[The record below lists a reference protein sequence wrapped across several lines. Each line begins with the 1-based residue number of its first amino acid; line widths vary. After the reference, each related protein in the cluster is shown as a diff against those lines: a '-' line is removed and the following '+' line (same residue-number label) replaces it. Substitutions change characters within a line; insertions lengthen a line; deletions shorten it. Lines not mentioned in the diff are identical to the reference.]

1 MKTFDTKLTKSAR
14 TALKKLTNTEQLR
27 TYDKVLSEWLVTHD
41 IELGLTLTFKDKVK
55 TSSTVLKILFSLN
68 NRLRKKMY
76 GQHALK
82 LDKFKEGKNMSL
94 FCVIE
99 EHKDEGLHV
108 HAVLIKPPSTLW
120 AKEIDLKVEVI
131 NTWEKLT
138 NSYNNWQSGFET
150 TQDAEN
156 YSSYCL
162 KLQKTDIDNVYI
174 FCWDARQ

>member
-1 MKTFDTKLTKSAR
+1 MKTFDTKLTTSAR
-14 TALKKLTNTEQLR
+14 TALIKLKKTDQLR
-27 TYDKVLSEWLVTHD
+27 TYDKVLSEWLVSHD
-41 IELGLTLTFKDKVK
+41 IELGLTLTFKNKVK
-55 TSSTVLKILFSLN
+55 TSSTALKKLFSLN
-68 NRLRKKMY
+68 NRLRKKLY

-82 LDKFKEGKNMSL
+82 LDKFKEGKNMSF

-108 HAVLIKPPSTLW
+108 HAVLIKLPSNLW
-120 AKEIDLKVEVI
+120 TKEIDFKAEVI
-131 NTWEKLT
+131 NTWEKVT

-150 TQDAEN
+150 IQDAKN

-174 FCWDARQ
+174 FCWDARH